1 MPDPVTT
8 NVLLAIPS
16 HGSDVDTW
24 DGPLNADFSSVDGFI
39 GGVQAITVSGAT
51 PITLTSP
58 AGTPT
63 PAGGP
68 TQAQNMMLRLTGTPT
83 GNVIITL
90 PLPCRIFID
99 NQAAFSSGGFVT
111 LRAAGSGQVVG
122 VPFGAVTEYVND
134 GTNVK
139 FANLTPFV
147 GQYVDYAGAGLPG
160 WITASTIPPF
170 LLCDGSAFSAVTFP
184 LLAAVLG
191 STNLPDFRGRA
202 PYFLNGGTAR
212 LTSAGAGI
220 DGNTIFAAGGA
231 NGVTLAASQI
241 PTITASN
248 SSQSITASLPGGGKL
263 PYGNVGDLTQF
274 SAAATGAFVSIYS
287 PGNQWTFTNS
297 ITSNNAISATY
308 TNSSQVIVGSP
319 TPGIVGGIRMIRAG

>member
-24 DGPLNADFSSVDGFI
+24 DVPLNADFSSVDGFI
-39 GGVQAITVSGAT
+39 GGVQAIAVSGTT
-51 PITLTSP
+51 PVTLTSP

-68 TQAQNMMLRLTGTPT
+68 TQSQNMMLRLTGTPT

-111 LRAAGSGQVVG
+111 LRAVGSGQVVG
-122 VPFGAVTEYVND
+122 VPFAAVTEYVND

-147 GQYVDYAGAGLPG
+147 GQFVDYAGASIPG
-160 WITASTIPPF
+160 WISASTVPPF
-170 LLCDGSAFSAVTFP
+170 LNCDGSTFSAVTYP
-184 LLAAVLG
+184 LLATVLG
-191 STNLPDFRGRA
+191 GTTLPDLRGVAR
-202 PYFLNGGTAR
+202 YTLNQGTGR
-212 LTSAGAGI
+212 LTSAGSGL
-220 DGNTIFAAGGA
+220 DGNTNLSIKTSQS
-231 NGVTLAASQI
+231 VTLTTLNLPPIASTNASQAITVAVAGSQI
-241 PTITASN
+241 PVTPNTINSQSGGGSTGIAPNSN
-248 SSQSITASLPGGGKL
+248 STWSGISSIS
-263 PYGNVGDLTQF
+263 GN
-274 SAAATGAFVSIYS
+274 
-287 PGNQWTFTNS
+287 NS
-297 ITSNNAISATY
+297 ISVTSTGTTSTPFG
-308 TNSSQVIVGSP
+308 VIGTGTVA
-319 TPGIVGGIRMIRAG
+319 GITMIRAG